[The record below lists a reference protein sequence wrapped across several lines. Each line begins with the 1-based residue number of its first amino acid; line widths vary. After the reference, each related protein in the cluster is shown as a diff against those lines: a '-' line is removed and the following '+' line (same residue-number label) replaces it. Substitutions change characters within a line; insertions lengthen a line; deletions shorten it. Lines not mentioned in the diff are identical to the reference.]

1 VVVVLVLRLAR
12 RWPMTRF
19 GIRGHSRSEGTAKS
33 AAYDRA
39 VSTTDF
45 VAYRRSSGPAKPTA
59 YCSID
64 C

>member
-1 VVVVLVLRLAR
+1 
-12 RWPMTRF
+12 MTRF